1 MKYRK
6 QIFYRNILSAS
17 MDSDED
23 SFLNELP
30 KIQPRAGKKKNVI
43 QLKRMQAF
51 PSVNHQGLMPGV
63 NFTEKEP

>member
-1 MKYRK
+1 
-6 QIFYRNILSAS
+6 

-30 KIQPRAGKKKNVI
+30 KMQSQTGKKKNII

-51 PSVNHQGLMPGV
+51 PSVNHQSLIPGV
-63 NFTEKEP
+63 NFTEKEPQNSILVSDCSYAI